1 MTIHR
6 RAVEWK
12 HGDIPENLLNLAR
25 EHGPKATSWNALAR
39 SGRAGYKHVGLEIEV
54 ISGGEPAEDVAGAIL
69 AMISEYGQAHAVEV
83 FRIDAYDESGAR
95 LGDVLV
101 RVAEDGGADEIA
113 SQNMGGGARW
123 ALKALDDTHQ
133 RHMKTLDVLPQLVE
147 MVGQCLEA
155 MGGAVASAAE
165 AKMQYASNE
174 AAQQEEQ
181 HTHEKQM
188 RMLELLAAHM
198 SADKTA
204 KGGRSP
210 LADLLATM
218 PPDVKATLRDIL
230 GPLFD
235 EMAAAVANPDREVR
249 QAQLAAVMERITQQQ
264 KLRMGQEVPG
274 EWQTQLLAAWRAEL
288 AQPSAA

>member
-25 EHGPKATSWNALAR
+25 DHGPKATSWNALAR

-54 ISGGEPAEDVAGAIL
+54 IAGGEPAEDVAGAIL
-69 AMISEYGQAHAVEV
+69 SMISEYGQANAISV
-83 FRIDAYDESGAR
+83 FRIDAYDEAGAR

-113 SQNMGGGARW
+113 NQNLGGGARW

-133 RHMKTLDVLPQLVE
+133 RHMKTLDVLPTLVE

-165 AKMQYASNE
+165 SKMQYASND
-174 AAQQEEQ
+174 AQQQEEQ
-181 HTHEKQM
+181 NTHEKQM
-188 RMLELLAAHM
+188 RIMELLAAHM

-204 KGGRSP
+204 SGGRSP

-218 PPDVKATLRDIL
+218 PADVKTTLREIL

-235 EMAAAVANPDREVR
+235 EMAAAVVNGDREVR
-249 QAQLAAVMERITQQQ
+249 QAQLSAVMERISPAQ
-264 KLRMGQEVPG
+264 KARMGAELPG

-288 AQPSAA
+288 AAS